1 MRSKDQWIADF
12 HEWIPF
18 AESLK
23 SLDEQTWST
32 PIGKGKWCVRDIVS
46 HIVRWD
52 EYFLEE
58 ALLPILNG
66 VPLTV
71 RQLDFDAF
79 NAEAAEWGRAYGRQE
94 LLQEAIQTRTR
105 VLKTLQRIP
114 ESDYAREYPAPDH
127 QFVIQTYIEDFIW
140 HDQHHME
147 QIKRYIKETSAT

>member
-1 MRSKDQWIADF
+1 MKSKDQWIADF

-23 SLDEQTWST
+23 SLDDRAWST
-32 PIGKGKWCVRDIVS
+32 PIAPGKWSVRDIVS

-58 ALLPILNG
+58 ALRPIVNG

-79 NAEAAEWGRAYGRQE
+79 NKEAAEWGRTVDQRQ
-94 LLQEAIQTRTR
+94 LLQEAVQVRTQ

-114 ESDYAREYPAPDH
+114 ESDYAREYPAEDH
-127 QFVIQTYIEDFIW
+127 AFVIQNYIEDFIW
-140 HDQHHME
+140 HDQHHMA
-147 QIKRYIKETSAT
+147 QIKEFLQSLTES